1 MLSWKKSWKERKMV
15 KKLEDYLAE
24 ISRYLAVWD
33 EAGEILTE
41 IRSHILEKTEAEFGN
56 LDEDNLGKT
65 ISNYGSPRKVA
76 EKYLE
81 GNQIISPSLKGHLF
95 LYTWI
100 LFAFHFGMILV
111 GLIFK
116 TSLLVFPF
124 LYIPSMSVVQA
135 VFYLPM
141 AFLFNFGLV
150 TFFLYF
156 LTQKKKD
163 LRLPWPARFKPHF
176 WGYVPPAPKIIWLV
190 VMLVGFGALLIFFLK
205 FKTLFLLS
213 ASLSNPE
220 SILNPSSSLYYSI
233 ILLAVFAVG
242 IIGYISRFWY
252 NTEKVNL
259 VTNGMA
265 VILFWIAWNNP
276 LEIVFME
283 IPGLNIKLMA
293 TVVLALLT
301 LWAVIAFLRSL
312 FLILRNSLFIK
323 NVE

>member
-1 MLSWKKSWKERKMV
+1 MH
-15 KKLEDYLAE
+15 KKLEDYLNE
-24 ISRYLAVWD
+24 ISRYLVVWD
-33 EAGEILTE
+33 EAEEILTE

-56 LDEDNLGKT
+56 IDENNLDK
-65 ISNYGSPRKVA
+65 IIANYGSPKKIA

-124 LYIPSMSVVQA
+124 FYIPSMSVVQA

-150 TFFLYF
+150 AFFLYF
-156 LTQKKKD
+156 VTQKKKD
-163 LRLPWPARFKPHF
+163 IKLPWPMRFKPHF
-176 WGYVPPAPKIIWLV
+176 WGYVPPAPKVIWLV
-190 VMLVGFGALLIFFLK
+190 VMLAGFGVLLLFFLK
-205 FKTLFLLS
+205 FKTLLIL
-213 ASLSNPE
+213 SLSISHTE
-220 SILNPSSSLYYSI
+220 SLLNPSSSLYYSI

-242 IIGYISRFWY
+242 ITGYIIRFWH
-252 NTEKVNL
+252 NTEKINL

-265 VILFWIAWNNP
+265 VIIFWIAWNNP

-301 LWAVIAFLRSL
+301 FWAVIAFSRSL
-312 FLILRNSLFIK
+312 FLVLRSSLAVKNSS
-323 NVE
+323 V